1 VSKSGF
7 RINGPL
13 VVRSPN
19 WLGDAVMA
27 LPAVRNLKTM
37 LAGDPLTV
45 AAPEKLAALWQACPF
60 VDKVVAFREPKNL
73 RVTVRQLR
81 AEGFGSTVLLP
92 NSLRSAAEAMLAG
105 IPQRIG
111 YARGGRRWLLTHAV
125 PAPARNPVRLHQ
137 RFYYLD
143 LVAALDGPTDASAPE
158 IRKPAASSG
167 AFEVAASVP
176 AAVRRSESD
185 GYQLHTATG
194 GEPERLKE
202 EVVAP
207 ASDARATVAICPG
220 AEYGPAKRW
229 PLENFLA
236 VARHFTVKH
245 KARILLLGAAGDA
258 PLAAE
263 LAAKLPEAENLAG
276 KTSLAEFM
284 TALANARLVFCNDSG
299 AMHAA
304 SVLNVPTVA
313 IFGSTEPQLTGPLG
327 SRTQVLRHHV
337 PCSPCFLRE
346 CPIDFGCMRGV
357 TPEMAI
363 AAGEMIL
370 KI

>member
-1 VSKSGF
+1 
-7 RINGPL
+7 
-13 VVRSPN
+13 
-19 WLGDAVMA
+19 MA

-37 LAGDPLTV
+37 LVRDPLTV
-45 AAPEKLAALWQACPF
+45 AAPEKLVALWQACPF
-60 VDKVVAFREPKNL
+60 VDKVIALMEPKKL
-73 RVTVRQLR
+73 RATARQLR
-81 AEGFGSTVLLP
+81 AEKFGSAILLP

-111 YARGGRRWLLTHAV
+111 YARGGRRWLLTQAV
-125 PAPARNPVRLHQ
+125 PVPARNPVRLHQ

-143 LVAALDGPTDASAPE
+143 LVAALGGPTDASMPE
-158 IRKPAASSG
+158 LRKGLLPANPH
-167 AFEVAASVP
+167 F
-176 AAVRRSESD
+176 
-185 GYQLHTATG
+185 
-194 GEPERLKE
+194 
-202 EVVAP
+202 
-207 ASDARATVAICPG
+207 TVAICPG

-229 PLENFLA
+229 PVENFLT
-236 VARHFTVKH
+236 VARHFATKH
-245 KARILLLGAAGDA
+245 KARILLLGATGDA

-263 LAAKLPEAENLAG
+263 LAAKLPEAENRAG

-284 TALANARLVFCNDSG
+284 AALAGAQLVFCNDSG
-299 AMHAA
+299 AMHVA
-304 SVLNVPTVA
+304 SVLNIPTVA